1 MGLRVLGRL
10 RELPSLAV
18 ADWRRSAP
26 EAAVTGA
33 TARLALVGCALVA
46 GAALGYA
53 SLFLAA
59 SWLWRLWARTAALG
73 AGGEVVADELVGALG
88 PIAEQRPGLADR

>member
-1 MGLRVLGRL
+1 LTVLLLVTGAVLLFDGRGSGQLVEIHKVTFIVWLAFMGLHVLGRL

-33 TARLALVGCALVA
+33 TARLALIGCALVA

-59 SWLWRLWARTAALG
+59 SWL
-73 AGGEVVADELVGALG
+73 
-88 PIAEQRPGLADR
+88 